1 MSETPI
7 KDSCQ
12 TVSDWYDNL
21 TCEPSDNLWELIQ
34 QIDNKADKEL
44 TPAKALDLIYYYI
57 WKRKCYYRKNPEI
70 IICDANRAGPP
81 LEAVFQ
87 RKILISPQVTYL
99 THKNLLF
106 RKEDL
111 EILQQLD
118 PLIKE
123 EVTGER
129 DYKEPPKRQ
138 VYIEPDNDQVI
149 NDRFKPNQQLWAH
162 ILLCTPKYYNV
173 IRPPSHFKFS
183 ELCDIVEDTIKKKLF
198 HFKDEE
204 NPHLLHM
211 RRHYFKD
218 LLNCK
223 YFYLEQLPI
232 LVGQIVKQEKLFK
245 NPQQNGQVQP

>member
-12 TVSDWYDNL
+12 TVSNWYDNL

-34 QIDNKADKEL
+34 QIDSRADKDL
-44 TPAKALDLIYYYI
+44 TPAKILDLIYYYI
-57 WKRKCYYRKNPEI
+57 WKRKCYHWRNPEI
-70 IICDANRAGPP
+70 IICRPP

-87 RKILISPQVTYL
+87 RKMLISPQITYL
-99 THKNLLF
+99 VHKNLLF

-123 EVTGER
+123 EVTGKR

-149 NDRFKPNQQLWAH
+149 NDRFKPNADLWMH
-162 ILLCTPKYYNV
+162 ILLHTPKYYGV
-173 IRPPSHFKFS
+173 PWPPSHFKFS
-183 ELCDIVEDTIKKKLF
+183 ELCDIVEDTIKK
-198 HFKDEE
+198 
-204 NPHLLHM
+204 
-211 RRHYFKD
+211 
-218 LLNCK
+218 NCISLK
-223 YFYLEQLPI
+223 MKKIHIYYI
-232 LVGQIVKQEKLFK
+232 
-245 NPQQNGQVQP
+245 